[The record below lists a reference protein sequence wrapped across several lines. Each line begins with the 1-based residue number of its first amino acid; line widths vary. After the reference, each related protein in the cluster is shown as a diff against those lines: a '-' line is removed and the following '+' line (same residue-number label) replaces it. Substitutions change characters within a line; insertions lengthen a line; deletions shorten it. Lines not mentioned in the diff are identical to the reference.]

1 VIIHTTK
8 NYSTSDATSFHVL
21 GRIFCGTLKSGQDVR
36 ILGENYSLKD
46 PEDSFSCAVGRLW
59 VFNARLVFFSFYYQR
74 KRIIIYLDIVLNL
87 IEFQLVIWY

>member
-46 PEDSFSCAVGRLW
+46 PEDSFSCTVGRLW
-59 VFNARLVFFSFYYQR
+59 VFNARLVYSFFFFC
-74 KRIIIYLDIVLNL
+74 
-87 IEFQLVIWY
+87 EE